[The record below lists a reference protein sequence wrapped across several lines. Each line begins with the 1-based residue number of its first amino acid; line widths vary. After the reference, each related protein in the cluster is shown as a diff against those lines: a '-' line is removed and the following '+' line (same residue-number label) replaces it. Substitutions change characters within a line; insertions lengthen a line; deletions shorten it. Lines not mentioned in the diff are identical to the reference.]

1 MSTPI
6 SVGDLLD
13 FIVMVNNIRI
23 ALNDARGSAADCR
36 RTVEDIDRFNTEL
49 ACAERIAIPL
59 AERCGDSNLVS
70 SIRERIETSKRT
82 TAAYELA
89 IEPYKRAFGKE
100 GKRMS
105 ALKRS
110 YWTMGWFFHK
120 RADAAEARERLQA
133 ERISLLT
140 SLSLL
145 DT

>member
-23 ALNDARGSAADCR
+23 ALNDARGSAADYR
-36 RTVEDIDRFNTEL
+36 RTVEDIDRFKTEL
-49 ACAERIAIPL
+49 ECAERIAIPF
-59 AERCGDSNLVS
+59 AERCGDSSLAS
-70 SIRERIETSKRT
+70 SIRERIETSKRM
-82 TAAYELA
+82 TAAYLSE

-100 GKRMS
+100 DRMS

-110 YWTMGWFFHK
+110 YWTLGWFFHK

-140 SLSLL
+140 SLSILY
-145 DT
+145 T